1 LHFEVAMT
9 QQEKKY
15 NNLLADY
22 ETVKAQLEK
31 AMKLVREYT
40 SKIED
45 WNHAFQS
52 VSADRDFL
60 IQCILNHKKAIQL
73 PTAPDRVLYT
83 NCKDVVRNPSK

>member
-1 LHFEVAMT
+1 MT

-60 IQCILNHKKAIQL
+60 IKSILDHKKTIQL
-73 PTAPDRVLYT
+73 PTVPDRVLYT
-83 NCKDVVRNPSK
+83 NCKDVIRNPSK

>member
-1 LHFEVAMT
+1 MT

-15 NNLLADY
+15 NNLLSDY

-60 IQCILNHKKAIQL
+60 IKSILDNKKTIQL
-73 PTAPDRVLYT
+73 PTAPDRVLYA
-83 NCKDVVRNPSK
+83 NAKDVVRNPSK

>member
-1 LHFEVAMT
+1 MT

-15 NNLLADY
+15 NNLLSDY